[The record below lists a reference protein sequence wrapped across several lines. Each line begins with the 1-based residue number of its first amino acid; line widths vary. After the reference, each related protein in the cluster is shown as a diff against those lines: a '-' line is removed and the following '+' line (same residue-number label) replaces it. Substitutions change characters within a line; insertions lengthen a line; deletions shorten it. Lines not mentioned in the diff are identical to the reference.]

1 MSSKRRV
8 TLIFFVLFI
17 LLLVVIWWYS
27 KQPKASEEQL
37 EYIILAENLNVPWS
51 LAIAPNGDIFFTERN
66 GNVKLLKG
74 EKVETIHTIEVDHQ
88 QNRESG
94 LLGIT
99 TNPNFLVDPKIYLY
113 YTYQDENELI
123 WNRVS
128 SFTYLDTRLENEK
141 ILLDKIPGGNIHDGG
156 RIKFGPDGKLYI
168 TTGEAGVGKL
178 AQDPNSLAG
187 KILRINDDGTVPVD
201 NPFENSPVYSLGHR
215 NPQGLAWHPETD
227 KLYITEHGPSGEGF
241 RFAHDEINIIEP
253 GANYG
258 WPEIIG
264 ESNNQNYEDPVYHTG
279 DVTWAPS
286 GCTFLDDPS
295 SSWHERLFVAN
306 LRGTSIRM
314 IKFTSPEYKE
324 IEVNT
329 PLFQDLGRIRTV
341 VQGPDGYLYFCTSN
355 RDGRGTPNSND
366 DIIAKFKPP
375 SLN

>member
-1 MSSKRRV
+1 M
-8 TLIFFVLFI
+8 
-17 LLLVVIWWYS
+17 LVVIWWYS
-27 KQPKASEEQL
+27 NQPKASEEQL
-37 EYIILAENLNVPWS
+37 EYITLAENLNVPWS
-51 LAIAPNGDIFFTERN
+51 LAITPNGDIFFTERN

-74 EKVETIHTIEVDHQ
+74 ETIETIHNIEVDHQ

-99 TNPNFLVDPKIYLY
+99 TNPNYLESPKIYLY
-113 YTYQDENELI
+113 YTYQDENGLI

-128 SFTYLDTRLENEK
+128 LFTYLDTRLENEK

-168 TTGEAGVGKL
+168 TTGEAGDGEL

-253 GANYG
+253 GGNYG

-279 DVTWAPS
+279 EVTWAPS

-314 IKFTSPEYKE
+314 IKFASPEYKE

-329 PLFQDLGRIRTV
+329 PFFQDLGRIRTV

-355 RDGRGTPNSND
+355 RDGRGSPNPDD